1 MAYSSKIIEQ
11 AITQLSKF
19 PGIGNKSALRMAL
32 YLAKRPEQEVLKL
45 ANAIAELKTKLRTC
59 SACGNLS
66 DNELCMICESPSRD
80 QRLFC
85 IVADFKD
92 VVAVENTAQFKGIY
106 HVLGGLISPIDGIGP
121 EELNLQPLFDR
132 LIQNQAKEVIIA
144 LSANMDGDTTTY
156 YLSKKIKELNISVS
170 TISRG
175 ISVGSD
181 LDYTDEITLGR
192 SLINRIPYDM

>member
-11 AITQLSKF
+11 AISQLSKF

-59 SACGNLS
+59 DACGNLS
-66 DNELCMICESPSRD
+66 DSELCVICENPARD

-156 YLSKKIKELNISVS
+156 YLSKKIKALGISVS